1 MTLKSLAERLYIL
14 KPLLNTVFVIA
25 LVFVVFLFFS
35 ASIENQNSFAVP
47 SLLLATWSLLLSA
60 LIGLL
65 VNTPSAEPKEGW
77 FAGMKKRLVKFLF
90 NVIAI
95 AFVLISLVLLYVTIK
110 LLSLS

>member
-14 KPLLNTVFVIA
+14 KPLLNTVFFIS
-25 LVFVVFLFFS
+25 LVFIVFLFFS

-65 VNTPSAEPKEGW
+65 VNTPGDEPTKGW
-77 FAGMKKRLVKFLF
+77 FAAVKKRFAKFLF

-95 AFVLISLVLLYVTIK
+95 AFVLISLALLYVTIK

>member
-1 MTLKSLAERLYIL
+1 MTLKNLAERLYIL
-14 KPLLNTVFVIA
+14 KPLLNTAFVIG

-65 VNTPSAEPKEGW
+65 VSTPSTESTKGW
-77 FAGMKKRLVKFLF
+77 FAAIKKHLAKFLF

-95 AFVLISLVLLYVTIK
+95 AFI
-110 LLSLS
+110 LSS